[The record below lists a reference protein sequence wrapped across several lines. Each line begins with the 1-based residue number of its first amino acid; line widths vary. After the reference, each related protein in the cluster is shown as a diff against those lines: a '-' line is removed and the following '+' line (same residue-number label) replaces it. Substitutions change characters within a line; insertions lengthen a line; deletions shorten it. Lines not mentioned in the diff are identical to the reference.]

1 VERSQQSIRVRHA
14 PHWLVVRLPDLI
26 LISALLIA
34 ALRFIAPVAQL
45 TDVWLY
51 DESDYLFYGV
61 TLLQNGPPTP
71 DWAPLYA
78 LWYFGLSL
86 FQPDRVALYYLN
98 FQILCLLLPL
108 VLYITLRRYAVPP
121 VPAALAAF
129 LLLIARANLPMW
141 PRVSH
146 FALLIVL
153 GSLIA
158 ASFAHSRSS
167 TFAIAAFGALLAA
180 YARPDLALAAILLML
195 AALVMLVR
203 ERTRR
208 RVGNPPLLIGLG
220 LGSLGLIALLGPP
233 VGDGYRSFAA
243 FAQHFGLNWVRWTGS
258 SLSPW
263 TNPFEIIALA
273 FGDVESVG
281 GALRADPALFA
292 RHVGSNLARAPQAF
306 FELFFLHANLLLP
319 PDQQAREGWLTLL
332 LSATGALFIGWWR
345 RDEVRERL
353 RTLAPLWIIL
363 GSYLPG
369 LLIANLVIYP
379 RNHYLL
385 MLGILLLVG
394 GMALL
399 GRPSAPR
406 AALTLPMSIA
416 LALLMVAAL
425 PPTTAVLPGTP
436 TKPTLATLAFI
447 AALPINGPVQM
458 LEAEGG
464 YNIYL
469 GDQFNRVAEYAKDG
483 PFDAWAAERRIN
495 MIVLSSRLEN
505 DSRLRDDPEWQRL
518 LRDPAAQEYVVL
530 PISGADRTLLVQQR
544 LLEP

>member
-1 VERSQQSIRVRHA
+1 METSQQSIRVRHA
-14 PHWLVVRLPDLI
+14 PHWLVARIPDLI
-26 LISALLIA
+26 LISALLVA
-34 ALRFIAPVAQL
+34 ALRFIAPIAQL

-51 DESDYLFYGV
+51 DESDYLYYGV

-108 VLYITLRRYAVPP
+108 VLYATLRRYAVPT
-121 VPAALAAF
+121 VPAGIAAF
-129 LLLIARANLPMW
+129 LFLIARANLPMW

-158 ASFAHSRSS
+158 ASFARSRSS
-167 TFAIAAFGALLAA
+167 AFAIAGFGALLAA
-180 YARPDLALAAILLML
+180 YARPDLALAAILLTTVTL
-195 AALVMLVR
+195 VALFHDR
-203 ERTRR
+203 APRR
-208 RVGNPPLLIGLG
+208 AVNPSLFIGLG
-220 LGSLGLIALLGPP
+220 LGSFGLITLFGPP
-233 VGDGYRSFAA
+233 IGDGYRSFAA

-263 TNPFEIIALA
+263 TNSFEIIALA
-273 FGDVESVG
+273 FGDVQSIG
-281 GALRADPALFA
+281 GALRADPPFFA
-292 RHVGSNLARAPQAF
+292 RHVVSNLARTPQAF
-306 FELFFLHANLLLP
+306 FELFFFHANLLLP
-319 PDQQAREGWLTLL
+319 PNHQAREGWLLLL
-332 LSATGALFIGWWR
+332 LSGAGALFVGWR
-345 RDEVRERL
+345 RRDQVRQRL
-353 RTLAPLWIIL
+353 RTMAPLWIIL

-385 MLGILLLVG
+385 ILGILLIVG
-394 GMALL
+394 VMALF
-399 GRPSAPR
+399 GRPAAPHT
-406 AALTLPMSIA
+406 ALTLPISVG
-416 LALLMVAAL
+416 LGLLMVLAL
-425 PPTTAVLPGTP
+425 PPTTAILPGAP
-436 TKPTLATLAFI
+436 NKPTLATLAFI
-447 AALPINGPVQM
+447 TALPLNGSVQL

-469 GDQFNRVAEYAKDG
+469 GDQFSRVAEYDKDG
-483 PFDAWAAERRIN
+483 PFNEWAARRQIN
-495 MIVLSSRLEN
+495 MIVLSSRLQN
-505 DSRLRDDPEWQRL
+505 DSRLRDDPEWQHL
-518 LRDPAAQEYVVL
+518 LSDPAAQGYIEL
-530 PISGADRTLLVQQR
+530 PISGTDLTLLVQQH